1 MARKNVL
8 TDDCHALPDDC
19 HALPEGWYTGILT
32 EGGHVLTVHCHGLRR
47 VWSYQRYNQNP
58 YIEEHTTQWP
68 KEKV

>member
-8 TDDCHALPDDC
+8 TDDC

-58 YIEEHTTQWP
+58 YIEEHTTQWS
-68 KEKV
+68 KEKI